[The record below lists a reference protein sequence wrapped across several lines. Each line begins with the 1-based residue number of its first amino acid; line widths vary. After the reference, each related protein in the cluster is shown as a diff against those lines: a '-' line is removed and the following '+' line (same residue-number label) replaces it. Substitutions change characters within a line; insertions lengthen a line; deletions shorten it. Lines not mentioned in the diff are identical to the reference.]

1 MHFLITCKQ
10 KFWWPLFIHYKLI
23 DEHAHNDELL
33 IDVNY
38 SSQTIKLDT
47 MMIGRINGAN
57 LLNKLSLFPSYRL
70 LGSTKNHNRKIYSR
84 PKNLRIF
91 KRDFDS

>member
-47 MMIGRINGAN
+47 MMIGRSNGAN

-70 LGSTKNHNRKIYSR
+70 LGSQTPQPENIFTTKE
-84 PKNLRIF
+84 P
-91 KRDFDS
+91 

>member
-1 MHFLITCKQ
+1 MHYLITCKQ

-47 MMIGRINGAN
+47 MMIGRSNGAN

-70 LGSTKNHNRKIYSR
+70 LGSQKPQPENIFTTKE
-84 PKNLRIF
+84 P
-91 KRDFDS
+91 